1 MRNRGWDDMDAED
14 RFDEADKRMMRLT
27 DRRAYLAGR
36 TVPQDWLDDYD
47 TALMHAIRERARFE
61 PEAQDIA
68 EARRRQEYERM
79 DIYGR

>member
-36 TVPQDWLDDYD
+36 TVPQDWLEEYD
-47 TALMHAIRERARFE
+47 IALMHAIRERARFE
-61 PEAQDIA
+61 PEALDIA